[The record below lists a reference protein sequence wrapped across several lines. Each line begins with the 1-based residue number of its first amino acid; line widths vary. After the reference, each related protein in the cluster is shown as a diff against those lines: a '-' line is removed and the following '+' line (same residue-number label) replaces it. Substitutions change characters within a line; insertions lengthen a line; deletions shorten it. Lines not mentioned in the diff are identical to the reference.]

1 MEYLRAAMTMRT
13 QERERRRRERRD
25 RPRTTPRVRSNDIII
40 GGCVR
45 MARIDDII
53 TVSVVTW
60 SRVEVSLVPRPF
72 RRERRA
78 WYTALDFSPAFLG

>member
-60 SRVEVSLVPRPF
+60 SRVEVCLVQSRV
-72 RRERRA
+72 E
-78 WYTALDFSPAFLG
+78 TL